1 MYIVSKLQKSLT
13 KLYLKCQKLKLIE
26 IKKFNL
32 KNNKKIDIF
41 TFDGDYHFKGQ
52 ATPFSTIIVK
62 NELFYKYSINVQDY
76 IISHEYGHI
85 RFPLLFNLL
94 FLFILGISLFFEI
107 LGLIILISS
116 LILIIPLLF
125 YNFTNW
131 HSIISIIF
139 GSLQITIIGLF
150 ITWLSE
156 FDADSYA
163 IRLLGLNKVIMARQE
178 IIQNSIESSIK
189 KKILNFLTH
198 PPPKL
203 TFYLYQKIRK

>member
-13 KLYLKCQKLKLIE
+13 KLFLKSQKLKLIE

-52 ATPFSTIIVK
+52 ATLFSTIIVQ
-62 NELFYKYSINVQDY
+62 NELFYKYSKNVQDY
-76 IISHEYGHI
+76 IVSHEYGHI

-94 FLFILGISLFFEI
+94 LLFILVISLFIEI

-131 HSIISIIF
+131 ESIISIIF

-163 IRLLGLNKVIMARQE
+163 IRLLGLNNVIMARQE
-178 IIQNSIESSIK
+178 IIQNSIESSIMK
-189 KKILNFLTH
+189 QILIFLTH

-203 TFYLYQKIRK
+203 TFYLHKKIRK